1 MRLCILRKFI
11 ITNNMILLL
20 NFYKKIFENSR
31 NSRKRSFVISVFA
44 VIKVIDIKNTVTLI
58 KFLRTFRIFR

>member
-1 MRLCILRKFI
+1 MLRKFI
-11 ITNNMILLL
+11 IMNNMILLL

-31 NSRKRSFVISVFA
+31 NSRKRSFFISVFA

>member
-1 MRLCILRKFI
+1 MLRKFI
-11 ITNNMILLL
+11 IMNNMILLL

>member
-1 MRLCILRKFI
+1 MLRKFI

-44 VIKVIDIKNTVTLI
+44 IIKVIDIKNTVTLI

>member
-1 MRLCILRKFI
+1 MLRKFI

>member
-1 MRLCILRKFI
+1 MLRKFI

-20 NFYKKIFENSR
+20 NFYKKIIENSR

>member
-1 MRLCILRKFI
+1 MLRKFI

-20 NFYKKIFENSR
+20 NFYKKIVENSR

>member
-1 MRLCILRKFI
+1 MLRKFI
-11 ITNNMILLL
+11 IMNNMILLL

-44 VIKVIDIKNTVTLI
+44 IIKVIDIKNTVTLI

>member
-1 MRLCILRKFI
+1 MLRKFI
-11 ITNNMILLL
+11 IMNNMILLL
-20 NFYKKIFENSR
+20 NFYKKIFENSW